1 VTDAALDAPNRNLP
15 FGTNVLAEEWRAAS
29 TPLLHHT
36 DQHKTMRASLQ
47 CRLNSAAF
55 FILNPDLE
63 HNRRPGRVETTCL
76 RIGADVGGIGFGTS
90 RQGMMLIGLLLM
102 IAARPT
108 AADGQG
114 TPTAEVAHAD
124 SILRTYVSDGRF
136 SGAVLV
142 ARGGVPVYR
151 GAFGLAN
158 REWGIPN
165 VPDAKFRIGS
175 VTKSFTAAA
184 ILQLVEQGKVSL
196 DAPATTY
203 YQLPMAW
210 SGVTVRQ
217 LLSHTSGV
225 PSYTDLEGF
234 FGRESRLD
242 HTPQELIGLTAG
254 KQLDFPPGSKFS
266 YDNSGYVILGAIIAR
281 VSGMTYADY
290 LTQHLLAPLGMFS
303 TGYDVDT
310 LVLPKRASGYEAGG
324 GGTLLNAPYISMTV
338 PYAAGGL
345 YSTVDDLNRW
355 CKALTTEAVLRTA
368 SEHEMFT
375 DQGHG
380 YGFGWFIESSG
391 ARPHIY
397 HGGEVNGF
405 VSRVDIYPADK
416 LTLVVLA
423 NQSNAPVNLV
433 TDDLADLFL
442 GLVARVPAPGG
453 KELLTRLI
461 TSVQK
466 GEPDYSALTEDLQR
480 FVREKLPLMQQRF
493 NSFGKLR
500 SIVFSHADRN
510 GADRYKVVFDRETLA
525 WFIVIDQDGKLKG
538 VTFGPWM

>member
-1 VTDAALDAPNRNLP
+1 MRQIETCHLARTYWRRNGAPPRQRYC
-15 FGTNVLAEEWRAAS
+15 T
-29 TPLLHHT
+29 HT

-55 FILNPDLE
+55 FILKPDLE
-63 HNRRPGRVETTCL
+63 HNRRPSRVETTCL

-102 IAARPT
+102 VAARPT

-114 TPTAEVAHAD
+114 TSTAEVAHAD

-142 ARGGVPVYR
+142 ARGGIPVYR
-151 GAFGLAN
+151 RAFGLAN
-158 REWGIPN
+158 REWGIAN
-165 VPDAKFRIGS
+165 EPDAKFRIGS

-203 YQLPMAW
+203 YELPMPW
-210 SGVTVRQ
+210 SHVTVRQ

-225 PSYTDLEGF
+225 PSYTDLDGF

-242 HTPQELIGLTAG
+242 HTPEELIGLTAG

-266 YDNSGYVILGAIIAR
+266 YDNSGYVILGAVIAR

-290 LTQHLLAPLGMFS
+290 LKQHLFAPLGMSS
-303 TGYDVDT
+303 TGYDADS
-310 LVLPKRASGYEAGG
+310 LVLPKRASGYEAGA
-324 GGTLLNAPYISMTV
+324 GGTLLNAPYVSMTV

-355 CKALTTEAVLRTA
+355 CKALTTEAVLSTA

-380 YGFGWFIESSG
+380 YGFGWFIERS
-391 ARPHIY
+391 ARRPHIY

-423 NQSNAPVNLV
+423 NQRNAPVNLV
-433 TDDLADLFL
+433 TDDLADVFL
-442 GLVARVPAPGG
+442 GVVARVPAPRG
-453 KELLTRLI
+453 KEILTRLI
-461 TSVQK
+461 TGVQE
-466 GEPDYSALTEDLQR
+466 GAPDYSALTEDLQR
-480 FVREKLPLMQQRF
+480 IVREKLPLMQQRF
-493 NSFGKLR
+493 KSFGKLQ
-500 SIVFSHADRN
+500 SIVFSHADRS
-510 GADRYKVVFDRETLA
+510 GADRYKVVFDRDTLA
-525 WFIVIDQDGKLKG
+525 WFIVIDQDGKLKD